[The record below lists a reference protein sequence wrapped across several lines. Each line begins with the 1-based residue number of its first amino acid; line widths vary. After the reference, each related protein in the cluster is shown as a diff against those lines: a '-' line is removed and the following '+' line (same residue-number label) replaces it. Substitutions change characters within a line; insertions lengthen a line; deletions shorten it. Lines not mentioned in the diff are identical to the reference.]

1 MNLVVSGEMRRAT
14 LLKSIYCVLSP
25 LYVCGGRVRFYFL
38 RGGMISGHCPAFSN
52 HWTVIAKSY
61 PLGLPNVTE
70 SYVLKYGSTILG
82 DGRKR
87 ALEQ

>member
-1 MNLVVSGEMRRAT
+1 MNLVVSGGMRRAT
-14 LLKSIYCVLSP
+14 LRDL
-25 LYVCGGRVRFYFL
+25 LYVVASCVCGGRARFYFL

-70 SYVLKYGSTILG
+70 SYVLKYGGTSTSVNI
-82 DGRKR
+82 GRT
-87 ALEQ
+87 